1 MTLTAASARRTVTPG
16 EKFTFNLHAT
26 STIRLLGCFTF
37 ALDMNAYDVGPLR
50 VGSVLRAACR
60 MPHARAHAH
69 GHQRSPG
76 NNDVTAKLSLLSP
89 ES

>member
-50 VGSVLRAACR
+50 VGSVLRAAR
-60 MPHARAHAH
+60 ARSLSRS
-69 GHQRSPG
+69 RSPEI
-76 NNDVTAKLSLLSP
+76 TRK
-89 ES
+89 